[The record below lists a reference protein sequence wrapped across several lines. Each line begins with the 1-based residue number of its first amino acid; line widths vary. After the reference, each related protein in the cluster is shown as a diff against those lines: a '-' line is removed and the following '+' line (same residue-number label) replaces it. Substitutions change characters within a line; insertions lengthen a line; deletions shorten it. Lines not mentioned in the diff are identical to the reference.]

1 MTELEQ
7 YINSYF
13 GVDDSGAIKIILS
26 HFKPVKIKK
35 GDYLV
40 HQGKQCNE
48 LSFVQQGIIRMF
60 LHKEDKEIT
69 QWISTKGQFAT
80 DLTSFVFNT
89 PSLINI
95 QALSDTEIYSISKN
109 DYANLGSTLPQWHK
123 LEKMFLLNCF
133 ITLEQRVL
141 SHLAMTAEERYVS
154 FFEKNKELFNQVPLQ
169 YIASMLG
176 MTPETLSRLRKKK
189 SM

>member
-1 MTELEQ
+1 M
-7 YINSYF
+7 
-13 GVDDSGAIKIILS
+13 
-26 HFKPVKIKK
+26 
-35 GDYLV
+35 
-40 HQGKQCNE
+40 C
-48 LSFVQQGIIRMF
+48 IR
-60 LHKEDKEIT
+60 DR
-69 QWISTKGQFAT
+69 FAT

-95 QALSDTEIYSISKN
+95 QALSDTVIYSISKN

-189 SM
+189 SL